1 MQFSIGWRRFPF
13 FVVFAFLGL
22 VTVFCIIAGS
32 GERVAAARECNVVL
46 SIDRSASI
54 GSNLIAM
61 RTNIKNLFERL
72 GTDPKYAGMGIKMGF
87 WTFSHDPDPNVNYN
101 KYYIDYKPVDGT
113 STDKINFEAAVEGID
128 LDGQTNYEQALSYSN
143 GSPNPNDPTG
153 TITNLRTNAD
163 VVAIIS
169 DGIPNFPGDEDPN
182 DASNIPVQSEISA
195 HDAVNKFKADSIDPS
210 NPPIVMGFVL
220 LGVSQTSM
228 NYTINGDKNNNDNVG
243 PFGFSNIE
251 SSLVTK
257 IKDAC
262 NARTPANSYSLVP
275 SATVN
280 GSTAVR
286 SGGTATINYNVNVE
300 SNDDGTD
307 KTTGWSIMRVIVKP
321 GGNENNICSAPSGYC
336 DNMNCVTIGT
346 ALAGYMLDADID
358 GDGNKDGCKLAPDGT
373 NECVSATPTTCAQ
386 YNTGIK
392 QVASRSESIPDG
404 LALGTKVCYMLVL
417 NSPAPGRSNRYH
429 LPACVMIGK
438 SPTVQVWGGDVRVGR
453 PFIDDNS
460 GDITPANSGVYT
472 SIFGMPDSKTY
483 GSWAE
488 YGVFAPSTI
497 KSMASMSGL
506 AEGYMGAASGTTG
519 DAACDTP
526 ALNRLTFANVVLGP
540 SDTCGKYGSM
550 GAIPNVVATYTAWNA
565 VSPSLLNTAPIDANK
580 STGRY
585 EMNAASTG
593 TVHLSA
599 TTIDSGKQV
608 VLDFRGRDVVVDGDI
623 KYADQKGPGP
633 SDTYKDL
640 SDVPQLII
648 IANNITIS
656 ASVKNIDAWLIANG
670 HATTTDG
677 TVKTCVPN
685 ATAPFV
691 TASMCNDQ
699 LRVNGPIMARYLE
712 LWRTYGAED
721 GDSDCDKDA
730 STPNCSD
737 AKNSAEVIDLP
748 GTTLMWSALNSGKKR
763 ALTTYSVELPPYF

>member
-1 MQFSIGWRRFPF
+1 MKLLPWMRTSF
-13 FVVFAFLGL
+13 FVLFGFLVLSLAFFAF
-22 VTVFCIIAGS
+22 VSS
-32 GERVAAARECNVVL
+32 GKRVAAASGCNVVL
-46 SIDRSASI
+46 SIDRSISI
-54 GSNLIAM
+54 GPSLSGM
-61 RTNIKNLFERL
+61 QTNIKGIFQQL
-72 GTDPKYAGMGIKMGF
+72 GTDFAGKGIRLGF
-87 WTFSHDPDPNVNYN
+87 WTFSQDADPNSTDYN
-101 KYYIDYKPVDGT
+101 KYAIGFTPVDGGSPT
-113 STDKINFEAAVEGID
+113 QRTAFNHMVDDIT
-128 LDGQTNYEQALSYSN
+128 LDGQTNYEQALSYNNGIANSN
-143 GSPNPNDPTG
+143 SVVAG
-153 TITNLRTNAD
+153 LRTGAD
-163 VVAIIS
+163 VVAIIT
-169 DGIPNFPGDEDPN
+169 DGIPNFPGDEDP
-182 DASNIPVQSEISA
+182 DDSSPLPSPAEMSA
-195 HDAVNKFKADSIDPS
+195 RAAVNSFKQDNLNTIDPD
-210 NPPIVMGFVL
+210 MLGFVL
-220 LGVSQTSM
+220 NNVSNLSM
-228 NYTINGDKNNNDNVG
+228 NYMLNGDKHVNTDANGVQNVG
-243 PFGFSNIE
+243 PFDYSNGTITR
-251 SSLVTK
+251 LAQK
-257 IKDAC
+257 IGEAC
-262 NARTPANSYSLVP
+262 DKRTPTGYSLVP
-275 SATVN
+275 QATATT
-280 GSTAVR
+280 TAVR
-286 SGGTATINYNVNVE
+286 SGSSTSVNYGVTMENNLTGGPVT
-300 SNDDGTD
+300 S
-307 KTTGWSIMRVIVKP
+307 GWSVMRIVVKP
-321 GGNENNICSAPSGYC
+321 GGNENAICSNANKYC
-336 DNMNCVTIGT
+336 DNMSCATV
-346 ALAGYMLDADID
+346 ALALGSSMDS
-358 GDGNKDGCKLAPDGT
+358 CVLAPDGT
-373 NECVSATPTTCAQ
+373 NTCATGCKQ
-386 YNTGIK
+386 YSQSDG
-392 QVASRSESIPDG
+392 QYEPLLMRSEKIPDG
-404 LALGTKVCYMLVL
+404 LELGTKVCFVL
-417 NSPAPGRSNRYH
+417 ALTGSPATGKSNPRYGV
-429 LPACVMIGK
+429 PACVMIGK

-585 EMNAASTG
+585 EMNPASTG

-599 TTIDSGKQV
+599 TTIDPGKQIV
-608 VLDFRGRDVVVDGDI
+608 FDFRGRDVVIDGDI
-623 KYADQKGPGP
+623 RYADQKGPGP

-670 HATTTDG
+670 HATTKDG

-730 STPNCSD
+730 STPDCSD
-737 AKNSAEVIDLP
+737 AKNPAEVIDLP